1 MTHLQP
7 SALLLPLVEPSL
19 GGLHLLPVPL
29 PLLLPALLL
38 QPVLRLQLVEAG
50 QLLALQGQRALLLL
64 LQQDVAAVAAR
75 QRGALR
81 QRGPLELHVAVLLGD
96 DGLGNGRDQGH
107 THTHTQTHT
116 HTHTD

>member
-7 SALLLPLVEPSL
+7 SALLLPLVEPGL

-50 QLLALQGQRALLLL
+50 QLLPLQGQRALLLL
-64 LQQDVAAVAAR
+64 LEQDVAAVAAR

-107 THTHTQTHT
+107 THTHT
-116 HTHTD
+116 HTD